1 MEEFLRGTC
10 MEIFYLLRSISI
22 CSQLRRLSADLK
34 GANEIVKIKYKSI
47 LITARLISIEDLNST
62 LI

>member
-1 MEEFLRGTC
+1 MA
-10 MEIFYLLRSISI
+10 
-22 CSQLRRLSADLK
+22 ADLK

-47 LITARLISIEDLNST
+47 LITVRLISIEDLNST

>member
-1 MEEFLRGTC
+1 

-34 GANEIVKIKYKSI
+34 GANEIVKIKYKNI

-62 LI
+62 LR